1 MAIPV
6 FFTAELMP
14 FQDIAGTVV
23 DEALAALGNELKG
36 FFDGK
41 ADFVIKDGHES
52 VVGLTYD
59 ASATDPNLPVVIGT
73 LVAGFRGVSEQEALT
88 IAQTFSSKN
97 FQSRRRWIRPQSSPT
112 PQTLPPPQP
121 PATHSKEYGPNSRR
135 SHSLLRAGDRHIA

>member
-23 DEALAALGNELKG
+23 DEALVALGNELKG

-97 FQSRRRWIRPQSSPT
+97 FPRVTASLDQAAIVTHPT
-112 PQTLPPPQP
+112 DAAA
-121 PATHSKEYGPNSRR
+121 ATTTIDAQQR
-135 SHSLLRAGDRHIA
+135 